1 MKKLLRFFLRTV
13 LVLFIL
19 INIILAFQA
28 YKFTHF
34 YNPGEAAFKMQQD
47 KSGWDITKDILF
59 GINYVKKKDDV
70 FPKTSC
76 QTIYLTT
83 KDDLRLEAW
92 YIKTDSIA
100 KGTVVMFHGHGSNK
114 SGMMDEANEFLK
126 MGYNTFLLDF
136 RAHGN
141 SEGNT
146 CTIGYY
152 ESEDVKLAY
161 DCVKDLGEKNIVL
174 WGISLG
180 AAAITKTIHDS
191 SIQPNK
197 IILEMP
203 FGSLLQAAEGRLRIM
218 GLPSEP
224 TATLLAFWGGTEHGF
239 WAFNL
244 KPSEYAKKIN
254 CPVLLQWGKNDPRVS
269 RTEIDAIYNN
279 IPSAKKLVVYD
290 SSAHESLCDKENE
303 KWKQEVKDFLLQ

>member
-1 MKKLLRFFLRTV
+1 MNKLFKYLLRTII
-13 LVLFIL
+13 VLFL
-19 INIILAFQA
+19 FVNIVLAFQA

-34 YNPGEAAFKMQQD
+34 YNNGEVTVKAQKD
-47 KSGWDITKDILF
+47 KNGWDITKDILF

-70 FPKTSC
+70 FPATSY
-76 QTIYLTT
+76 QTVYLTT
-83 KDDLRLEAW
+83 KDSLKLEGW

-100 KGTVVMFHGHGSNK
+100 KGTVIMFHGHGGNK
-114 SGMMDEANEFLK
+114 SGIIDEANEFLK

-141 SEGNT
+141 SDGNT

-161 DCVKDLGEKNIVL
+161 DYIKNKGEKNIVM

-180 AAAITKTIHDS
+180 AAAIIKTIKDS
-191 SIQPNK
+191 LIEPNK
-197 IILEMP
+197 VILEMP
-203 FGSLLQAAEGRLRIM
+203 YGTLLQAAEGRLRIM

-224 TATLLAFWGGTEHGF
+224 AATLLTFWGGTEHGF

-244 KPSEYAKKIN
+244 KPSEYAKAIK
-254 CPVLLQWGKNDPRVS
+254 CPVLLQWGKLDPRVS

-279 IPSAKKLVVYD
+279 ISSAKKLVVYD
-290 SSAHESLCDKENE
+290 SCVHESLCAKENE
-303 KWKQEVKDFLLQ
+303 KWKQEIKEFLLQ